1 MTEEGVY
8 VIIASTTKLVPP
20 AKSNTNNQHTLV
32 EISGHDRESP
42 VSLSNLREK
51 AIAKKKSW

>member
-1 MTEEGVY
+1 M
-8 VIIASTTKLVPP
+8 IASTTKLVPP
-20 AKSNTNNQHTLV
+20 AKSNRAPSAHARRDQRQ
-32 EISGHDRESP
+32 SKKESP